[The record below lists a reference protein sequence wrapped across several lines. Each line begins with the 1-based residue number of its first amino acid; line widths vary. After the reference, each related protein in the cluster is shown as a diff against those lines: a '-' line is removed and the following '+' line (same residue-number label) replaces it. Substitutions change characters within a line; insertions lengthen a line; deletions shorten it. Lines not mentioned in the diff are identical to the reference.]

1 MVQIFFLCERQK
13 CFTKEEK
20 LSLVRSL
27 SNVGAFFKGVF
38 FMGKNCVICGK
49 PSGMYP
55 LCKEHLAMKNDGK
68 VVKCEECGTWHIV
81 GEPCKCATKT
91 AEVKPQADVMDDEL
105 TCIICGRP
113 SNGKHFCF
121 KCWNKYKDRSV
132 DIRITNCKE
141 TEIIDEYGN
150 KKIVCEDGRKVR
162 SRAEKI
168 INDFFFTNKIRVVY
182 EKEIY
187 YAENGENKTLHP
199 DFYLPDYELYIE
211 YNGLT
216 SKSYL
221 KSKEYTLKI
230 YNDLNLK
237 VEILTDSD
245 IDNINAR
252 LKPLLGLH

>member
-1 MVQIFFLCERQK
+1 
-13 CFTKEEK
+13 
-20 LSLVRSL
+20 
-27 SNVGAFFKGVF
+27 
-38 FMGKNCVICGK
+38 MGKNCVICGK

-55 LCKEHLAMKNDGK
+55 LCKEHLTMKNDGN
-68 VVKCEECGTWHIV
+68 VVKCEECGTWHLV
-81 GEPCKCATKT
+81 NEPCKCVPAKK
-91 AEVKPQADVMDDEL
+91 EQKPQVEAVDSGEL
-105 TCIICGRP
+105 TCIICGEP
-113 SNGKHFCF
+113 SNGKHFCYD
-121 KCWNKYKDRSV
+121 CWNKYKDRSV
-132 DIRITNCKE
+132 DIRIKNCKD
-141 TEIIDEYGN
+141 TEVIDEYGN
-150 KKIVCEDGRKVR
+150 KKIVCDDGRKVR

-168 INDFFFTNKIRVVY
+168 INDFFFANKIRVVY
-182 EKEIY
+182 EKEVFDTK
-187 YAENGENKTLHP
+187 NGETKILHP